1 MRDPLCLVSSQ
12 WVDRASGRVDRS
24 AQVGLA
30 LEETVAQEEWADP
43 VTASIAVIV
52 ATAETETALNRENA
66 G

>member
-1 MRDPLCLVSSQ
+1 M
-12 WVDRASGRVDRS
+12 DRS

-43 VTASIAVIV
+43 VTASIVVIV